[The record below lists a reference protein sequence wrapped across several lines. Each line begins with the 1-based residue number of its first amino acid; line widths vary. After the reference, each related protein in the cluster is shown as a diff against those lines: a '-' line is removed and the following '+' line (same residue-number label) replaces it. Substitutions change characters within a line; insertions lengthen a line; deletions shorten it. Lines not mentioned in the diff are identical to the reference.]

1 MSVEHLIAQYGYAM
15 IFALLMLGI
24 VGPLIP
30 DETILV
36 FAGILVHKAQ
46 LRFLPT
52 IAVAYAGSLCGI
64 TLSYLLGRTGVLYII
79 QEFRPLRNLSTRHL
93 QQVHNWFERFGRWTL
108 FFGYF
113 VAGVRHFT
121 ALVAGTSKLSL
132 PVFALYAYS
141 GALFWVVCF
150 VSIGYFIGDEWSRIA
165 PYVDRGVLLTA
176 VVIAVVVALWVRF
189 KRRRRGAQ
197 PEV

>member
-1 MSVEHLIAQYGYAM
+1 M
-15 IFALLMLGI
+15 IFGLLMLGI

-52 IAVAYAGSLCGI
+52 VAVAYAGSLCGI
-64 TLSYLLGRTGVLYII
+64 TLSYLLGRTGVLYVI
-79 QEFRPLRNLSTRHL
+79 QEFRPLRNFGTKHL
-93 QQVHNWFERFGRWTL
+93 GQVHDWFERFGRWTL

-121 ALVAGTSKLSL
+121 ALVAGTSKLSV

-141 GALFWVVCF
+141 GALFWVLCF
-150 VSIGYFIGDEWSRIA
+150 VSIGYFIGDQWSRIA
-165 PYVDRGVLLTA
+165 PFVDRGILA
-176 VVIAVVVALWVRF
+176 AAIMIAIAAGLWVHY
-189 KRRRRGAQ
+189 RRKSRRS
-197 PEV
+197 